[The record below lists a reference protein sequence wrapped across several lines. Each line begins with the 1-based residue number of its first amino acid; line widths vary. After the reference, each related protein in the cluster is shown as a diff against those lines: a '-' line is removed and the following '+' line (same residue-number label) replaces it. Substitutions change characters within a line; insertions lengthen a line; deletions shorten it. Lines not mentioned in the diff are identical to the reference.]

1 MNDQVKAGFT
11 YTVEVIRKA
20 TGEIVEREVVHNLVP
35 NEGLDYMALVALGL
49 TTQVSNWF
57 VVPFEGDYT
66 PQANDTMATF
76 PASAVESTAYAETSR
91 PEFVGA
97 KVATGKVTNIG
108 SRASFNFTAAK
119 TIYGVALSS
128 MSVKGST
135 TGLLVS
141 AARFASP
148 KAVSDEYEL
157 LVTTGLQMTS
167 A

>member
-1 MNDQVKAGFT
+1 MNENIKTGFT
-11 YTVEVIRKA
+11 YIVELRHKA
-20 TGEIVEREVVHNLVP
+20 TGKVVDREEIHNLVP
-35 NEGLDYMALVALGL
+35 NAGLDYMALVALGL
-49 TTQVSNWF
+49 TTQVNSWF
-57 VVPFEGDYT
+57 VLPFEGDYT
-66 PQANDTMATF
+66 PQAVDTMATF

-108 SRASFNFTAAK
+108 SRASFNFTTTK

-128 MSVKGST
+128 VSVKGST

-141 AARFASP
+141 AARFATP

>member
-1 MNDQVKAGFT
+1 MNENIKTGFT
-11 YTVEVIRKA
+11 YIVELRHKA
-20 TGEIVEREVVHNLVP
+20 TGEIVDREEIHNLVP
-35 NEGLDYMALVALGL
+35 NAGLDYMALVALGL
-49 TTQVSNWF
+49 TTQVNNWF
-57 VVPFEGDYT
+57 VLPFEGDYT
-66 PQANDTMATF
+66 PQAVDTMATF

-108 SRASFNFTAAK
+108 SRASFNFTTTK

-128 MSVKGST
+128 VSVKGST

-141 AARFASP
+141 VARFATP